1 MDKNSS
7 SHKAIHEE
15 WSRQQLENFRSL
27 SPADRLLA
35 VNTGALEH
43 WTTRDREE
51 AHRFF
56 GTNTR
61 GPSLT
66 LPAIST
72 RNFEPA
78 RKPLPPLATRSGR
91 VDFLLAAALGGW
103 LLILSALS
111 GHAFGLY

>member
-1 MDKNSS
+1 MDEKTS
-7 SHKAIHEE
+7 SHRQIHEE
-15 WSRQQLENFRSL
+15 WSRQQLEKFRML
-27 SPADRLLA
+27 RPADRLLA
-35 VNTGALEH
+35 VNTGALKH

-51 AHRFF
+51 AHRLF
-56 GTNTR
+56 GTNPR

-91 VDFLLAAALGGW
+91 VDFLLAAAFGGW